1 MKHLAYKYPKCFW
14 SNPDAFFTDGP
25 LANIGSDFALMPS
38 LFEPGGIVQHEFF
51 CGGTPV
57 IAFRTGGLKDTIFEY
72 DYKTQKGN
80 GFNFMSYDSEDFK
93 RCIRRAVECYH
104 NKAAYEKIRENAFDS
119 VI

>member
-1 MKHLAYKYPKCFW
+1 MKHLAYKYPSCFW

-80 GFNFMSYDSEDFK
+80 GFNFMSYDS
-93 RCIRRAVECYH
+93 
-104 NKAAYEKIRENAFDS
+104 
-119 VI
+119 